1 MSDIESDYQATME
14 MLVPAI
20 RRLHDR
26 NPKHVFVEFYK
37 RISDNDRVYENF
49 KRRFGKQDMSRN
61 TMDVTLLFT
70 NFLFEVL
77 IELGELKRPA
87 FVSTKPIVRE
97 PSSLDDWPTEE
108 ELEASDQQDQCRLT
122 LERHMRTQHQRL
134 LKIVRFAVVDRRPIA
149 IDDDCD
155 DIPF

>member
-20 RRLHDR
+20 GRLHAR

-37 RISDNDRVYENF
+37 RIGNDNRVYENF
-49 KRRFGKQDMSRN
+49 KRRFGKPNMSRN
-61 TMDVTLLFT
+61 VMDITLLFT

-77 IELGELKRPA
+77 IELGEMKRQPLI
-87 FVSTKPIVRE
+87 STKPIVRE
-97 PSSLDDWPTEE
+97 PSSLDDWPTGE
-108 ELEASDQQDQCRLT
+108 ELEASDQQDQCRLA
-122 LERHMRTQHQRL
+122 LDRHMRTQHQRL
-134 LKIVRFAVVDRRPIA
+134 LKIARFAIVDRWPIA
-149 IDDDCD
+149 TDDDCD